1 VLGIAV
7 LFPALQWAQPV
18 PQPEP
23 TVVTVTGQ
31 ATAVSATSAAVEI
44 LTRKAIDDGHA
55 ENVADL
61 LRQIPFLFVA
71 QSGARGGLTTITLR
85 GGKPNFT
92 TVLFDGVPVNDITNV
107 LGGSY
112 DFSTMSACAIE
123 QIEIVRGPLSSVYG
137 SDAVAGVINIIP
149 RRGEGKPSFEVGGA
163 LGTFMTRDVNAAA
176 FGKIRNFDYSLAGS
190 YLDIGEQVKLDP
202 YKLGTASLN
211 SHLTLGNDK
220 LVRFVMRYQN
230 GEASGFPPGGG
241 GPEFSILQQAQAV
254 HTIEIVT
261 GTGWQQQVNQTW
273 LYGLNF
279 DLFDRTQNSNIPA
292 LLDGVHP
299 TFRSVPTEI
308 TDTNF
313 KRYRVAFSNTLRLGR
328 NFIAE
333 LGAGWRREQ
342 GFSTGLLGG
351 AIPDNF
357 SLTRDTADASGVL
370 IYSARGLT
378 AMAGVRVDKTS
389 DFHSVY
395 SPRAGISYRL
405 TDRGPR
411 VKANWGR
418 GFKTPSFY
426 AVADK
431 VVGNP
436 LLKPEFSRS
445 FDLGVE
451 NDFLRGHLR
460 ADLTVFRN
468 SFTDLVD
475 FSAAIFRLVNRSE
488 ARTQGAELALT
499 VPVNSRLELR
509 VHASYLEWRLKNTTE
524 PLRDVPHW
532 QSGGGINWK
541 IKPRWHAQ
549 SDIVAVGRR
558 YDFQVPVPLQLAAGG
573 YSTASL
579 ATNYDF
585 SDAVTGFVRVDNLF
599 NQRYHEYVGFP
610 NPGIYARA
618 GVRFRFH

>member
-1 VLGIAV
+1 
-7 LFPALQWAQPV
+7 
-18 PQPEP
+18 
-23 TVVTVTGQ
+23 
-31 ATAVSATSAAVEI
+31 
-44 LTRKAIDDGHA
+44 
-55 ENVADL
+55 
-61 LRQIPFLFVA
+61 
-71 QSGARGGLTTITLR
+71 
-85 GGKPNFT
+85 
-92 TVLFDGVPVNDITNV
+92 VLFDGVPVNDITNV

-123 QIEIVRGPLSSVYG
+123 QVEIVRGPLSSVYG

-163 LGTFMTRDVNAAA
+163 LGNFLTRDVNAAA
-176 FGKIRNFDYSLAGS
+176 FGKIKNFDYSLAGS

-211 SHLTLGNDK
+211 SHLTLGNNK
-220 LVRFVMRYQN
+220 LLRFLIRYQN
-230 GEASGFPPGGG
+230 GEAAGFPPGGG

-254 HTIEIVT
+254 HTIELVT
-261 GTGWQQQVNQTW
+261 GAGWQQQVNQAW

-299 TFRSVPTEI
+299 SFRSVPAEI

-328 NFIAE
+328 NFSAE
-333 LGAGWRREQ
+333 FGAGWRREQ
-342 GFSTGLLGG
+342 GLSTGSLAGT
-351 AIPDNF
+351 IPDNF
-357 SLTRDTADASGVL
+357 ALTRDTADAGGVL
-370 IYSARGLT
+370 IYSAPGLT
-378 AMAGVRVDKTS
+378 ATAGARVDKTS
-389 DFHSVY
+389 NFQTVY
-395 SPRAGISYRL
+395 SPRAGISYRF

-431 VVGNP
+431 IIGNP
-436 LLKPEFSRS
+436 LLRPEFSRS
-445 FDLGVE
+445 FDVGIE
-451 NDFLRGHLR
+451 NDFLRRHLR
-460 ADLTVFRN
+460 TGLTVFRN
-468 SFTDLVD
+468 NYTDLVD
-475 FSAAIFRLVNRSE
+475 FSAAIFRLVNRSA

-509 VHASYLEWRLKNTTE
+509 AHASYLEWRLKNTTE
-524 PLRDVPHW
+524 PLRDIPHW

-541 IKPRWHAQ
+541 ISPRWHSQA
-549 SDIVAVGRR
+549 DIVAAGRR
-558 YDFQVPVPLQLAAGG
+558 YDFQVPVPQQQAAGG

-579 ATNYDF
+579 ATSYDF
-585 SDAVTGFVRVDNLF
+585 SDALTGFVRVDNLF

-618 GVRFRFH
+618 GLRFRFR